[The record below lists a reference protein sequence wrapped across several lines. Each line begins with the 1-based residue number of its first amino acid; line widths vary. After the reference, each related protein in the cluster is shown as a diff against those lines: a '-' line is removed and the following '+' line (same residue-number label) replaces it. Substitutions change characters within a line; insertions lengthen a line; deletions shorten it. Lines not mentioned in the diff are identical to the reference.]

1 MKQKAFFHHFKK
13 KHFWEDESPTLMTA
27 SKNAVNGQKI
37 RFQYI
42 NSQKSKV
49 EWRAYHFDNYSN

>member
-1 MKQKAFFHHFKK
+1 MA
-13 KHFWEDESPTLMTA
+13 A